1 MKGSSR
7 KPINA
12 FMFLLFFDDEYEG
25 ENDDAEREE
34 EEGTDALLVQE
45 LSPFVF
51 AFKASFLLLLSTYFV
66 PPAATTKKK
75 HKLITTTADAFII
88 AG

>member
-1 MKGSSR
+1 
-7 KPINA
+7 
-12 FMFLLFFDDEYEG
+12 MFLLFFDDEYEG

-51 AFKASFLLLLSTYFV
+51 AFKALLLLLLSTYFV

-75 HKLITTTADAFII
+75 HKLVTTTADVFII